1 MSCRSV
7 SIPLTQLQRLY
18 QLDVIVQICGCN
30 CIDLHHA
37 VVIVQI
43 RGSNN
48 LVTDT
53 LIIVHGN
60 QAMQKGNH
68 ATQRNN
74 EKNENHSALI
84 NADTSCRS
92 G

>member
-1 MSCRSV
+1 
-7 SIPLTQLQRLY
+7 LQWLY
-18 QLDVIVQICGCN
+18 PLDVIVQICGCN
-30 CIDLHHA
+30 CIDLHHV

-43 RGSNN
+43 RDYNN

-53 LIIVHGN
+53 LIIDHGN

-68 ATQRNN
+68 VMQRNN
-74 EKNENHSALI
+74 EKNRNHSALI
-84 NADTSCRS
+84 NADTPCRS